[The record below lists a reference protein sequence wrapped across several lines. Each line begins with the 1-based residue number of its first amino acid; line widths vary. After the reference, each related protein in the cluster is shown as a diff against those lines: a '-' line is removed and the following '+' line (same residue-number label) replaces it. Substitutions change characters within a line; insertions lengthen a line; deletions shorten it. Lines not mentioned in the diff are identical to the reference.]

1 VVAYIVRRILWAG
14 VLVVA
19 MTFVTFVILY
29 KIPNDPARFL
39 VPNQNPTEHQL
50 EVAREQL
57 GVDDP
62 FFVQYGRFLWR
73 AAHVDLGYSYSSVG
87 FREPVPDTTELRQ
100 AIPVTASLLLGG
112 AVIWLLVAIPLGLIS
127 AVKAVR
133 CSIAGCSC
141 WSCWGSPPTRS

>member
-1 VVAYIVRRILWAG
+1 VVAYIIRRILWAG
-14 VLVVA
+14 VLAVA
-19 MTFVTFVILY
+19 MSFVTFVILY

-73 AAHVDLGYSYSSVG
+73 AVHLDLGYSYASLG
-87 FREPVPDTTELRQ
+87 YGAQIPVTTALRR
-100 AIPVTASLLLGG
+100 AIPVTASLLFGG
-112 AVIWLLVAIPLGLIS
+112 AVIWLSVAIPLGLIS
-127 AVKAVR
+127 GIR
-133 CSIAGCSC
+133 AGSVLDRALLV
-141 WSCWGSPPTRS
+141 SS